1 MPEAAGAVAAAA
13 VADRMHAPKE
23 DRRLAIVLV
32 LFFIMENLFRKFAMC
47 IIPLLRNFRK
57 GPSLHNLQKASTFSK
72 KVKLKY
78 HAFHLLFGVT
88 VLS

>member
-47 IIPLLRNFRK
+47 IIPL
-57 GPSLHNLQKASTFSK
+57 S
-72 KVKLKY
+72 
-78 HAFHLLFGVT
+78 
-88 VLS
+88 